1 MKRAVMLLALIIFSM
16 NLSLWVNGEFTDTQI
31 TETYPSLPGGLRDL
45 NAGLDVNKGLVLLD
59 TNSQAISSST
69 GGNFFTAVLDFLEAI
84 PVLGS
89 LITLFRFVFDFIL
102 NTVFGMTLLALKV
115 QAPSNIVVFLGALNF
130 GVVSIGLLEVVLDFT
145 RARGGVR

>member
-1 MKRAVMLLALIIFSM
+1 VKRAVMLLALIVFSM
-16 NLSLWVNGEFTDTQI
+16 NLSLWVNGEFTDAQI
-31 TETYPSLPGGLRDL
+31 INAYPSLPSGLRDL
-45 NAGLDVNKGLVLLD
+45 NAGIDQNNLVLVD
-59 TNSQAISSST
+59 TNSQAVSSST

-102 NTVFGMTLLALKV
+102 NTVFGMTLFALKV
-115 QAPSNIVVFLGALNF
+115 QAPSNIVIFLGAINF
-130 GVVSIGLLEVVLDFT
+130 AVVTLGLLEVVLDFT